1 MVAAKIIRNKK
12 RFHHQALIEVKI
24 SFGTCNEI
32 HKGRR
37 RERKEKEIKK
47 IFDRTKIL
55 EHLKENDPNGTAN
68 IIHMSE
74 YFYFRNHLCITFE
87 LLSINLYEFIKANK
101 FQVRKERSKTLKYI
115 NFNK

>member
-1 MVAAKIIRNKK
+1 MGRGRERGN
-12 RFHHQALIEVKI
+12 R
-24 SFGTCNEI
+24 G
-32 HKGRR
+32 GRR
-37 RERKEKEIKK
+37 V
-47 IFDRTKIL
+47 FDSSKIL

-101 FQVRKERSKTLKYI
+101 FQVTKKMRRGWGRGDEMLI
-115 NFNK
+115 IFLGL